1 MPKIIKKYD
10 PVFFT
15 LILLA
20 ALSMPAGSYAQ
31 GARKMERRA
40 DESFKNKAYYNAAK
54 LYASLLYDSAALTTT
69 PDLLYPYQPAN
80 HGHSAKVRSSHRATV
95 LYQLAESYRLCYHY
109 KEALAPYEQYLAS
122 QDTKFPLARL
132 WYGNCL
138 IADNEPEKA
147 IAAFTLFL
155 KNYKKEDGYTQSAK
169 LGIASGHFIIKNK
182 SLRPQ
187 AAIVRLAAAVSAD
200 GSNFGLDKINDSS
213 FWFSTS
219 RHERNKQNETIYP
232 VRLYSGKFN
241 SGQVEKIAA
250 LAVKDMNTGASSL
263 SADGLT
269 LYFTGWKDN
278 VKLPG
283 TYTIFYM
290 KRAAVDSSWST
301 PVALPDPVNVTGF
314 NSRQP
319 FITKDNSYLFFSSDR
334 PGGSGQYDIW
344 MVQMN
349 GRQPV
354 SAASNLGNT
363 VNTMAEEAS
372 PFYDADSS
380 CLYFS
385 SDGREG
391 MGGMDIYKVSG
402 NPGANQWS
410 ANVTNLGYPYNSV
423 KNDLYFSKDAR
434 SDTTY
439 LSSDRSSSCCL
450 ELFKAVRLPYKDTTA
465 AKDSVLINMAAIQSK
480 RLQDSLNSVAE
491 DERIRKRLMD
501 SINEI
506 TVQRAYINYNFASTR
521 IRRTDH
527 AQLNTMVRMMKN
539 NPTLNILVASFTDCI
554 GTQSNNIRLSRRR
567 SESVEAYLLEKGI
580 DASRIN
586 IDFFGKKHFI
596 MPCREDSSYDQ
607 DKQIANRRSD
617 LVLTTEKKPKW
628 RPSGKEL
635 DIKEVAV
642 GVTDAMNS
650 TAAQS
655 IGDRLDAA
663 KKPVS
668 GNNNTSDDNT
678 ADKKRSLAVSQPQ
691 KNRLT
696 NKLYSTEAADN
707 NKRKQVTARNL
718 QQEKAQPVTAV
729 VPDSAKKVITRR
741 SADVLPDKMAITEL
755 LDFTPRLKAPDV
767 VAEMTKRIPRK
778 PLYLY
783 STSDSVNIELYD
795 NGVFDYDSVSVIYN
809 KKLIV
814 YKQLLQV
821 NKPISFYVKLDS
833 DQSKN
838 EMIFFAENLG
848 LTPPNSALMVITDGE
863 NKRTEVNV
871 ASDLDHNT
879 VVYFIKVKK

>member
-1 MPKIIKKYD
+1 
-10 PVFFT
+10 
-15 LILLA
+15 
-20 ALSMPAGSYAQ
+20 
-31 GARKMERRA
+31 
-40 DESFKNKAYYNAAK
+40 
-54 LYASLLYDSAALTTT
+54 
-69 PDLLYPYQPAN
+69 
-80 HGHSAKVRSSHRATV
+80 
-95 LYQLAESYRLCYHY
+95 
-109 KEALAPYEQYLAS
+109 
-122 QDTKFPLARL
+122 
-132 WYGNCL
+132 
-138 IADNEPEKA
+138 
-147 IAAFTLFL
+147 
-155 KNYKKEDGYTQSAK
+155 
-169 LGIASGHFIIKNK
+169 
-182 SLRPQ
+182 
-187 AAIVRLAAAVSAD
+187 
-200 GSNFGLDKINDSS
+200 
-213 FWFSTS
+213 
-219 RHERNKQNETIYP
+219 
-232 VRLYSGKFN
+232 
-241 SGQVEKIAA
+241 
-250 LAVKDMNTGASSL
+250 
-263 SADGLT
+263 
-269 LYFTGWKDN
+269 
-278 VKLPG
+278 
-283 TYTIFYM
+283 
-290 KRAAVDSSWST
+290 
-301 PVALPDPVNVTGF
+301 
-314 NSRQP
+314 
-319 FITKDNSYLFFSSDR
+319 
-334 PGGSGQYDIW
+334 
-344 MVQMN
+344 
-349 GRQPV
+349 
-354 SAASNLGNT
+354 
-363 VNTMAEEAS
+363 
-372 PFYDADSS
+372 
-380 CLYFS
+380 
-385 SDGREG
+385 
-391 MGGMDIYKVSG
+391 
-402 NPGANQWS
+402 
-410 ANVTNLGYPYNSV
+410 
-423 KNDLYFSKDAR
+423 
-434 SDTTY
+434 
-439 LSSDRSSSCCL
+439 
-450 ELFKAVRLPYKDTTA
+450 
-465 AKDSVLINMAAIQSK
+465 
-480 RLQDSLNSVAE
+480 
-491 DERIRKRLMD
+491 
-501 SINEI
+501 
-506 TVQRAYINYNFASTR
+506 
-521 IRRTDH
+521 
-527 AQLNTMVRMMKN
+527 
-539 NPTLNILVASFTDCI
+539 
-554 GTQSNNIRLSRRR
+554 
-567 SESVEAYLLEKGI
+567 
-580 DASRIN
+580 
-586 IDFFGKKHFI
+586 

-729 VPDSAKKVITRR
+729 VPESAKKVITRR